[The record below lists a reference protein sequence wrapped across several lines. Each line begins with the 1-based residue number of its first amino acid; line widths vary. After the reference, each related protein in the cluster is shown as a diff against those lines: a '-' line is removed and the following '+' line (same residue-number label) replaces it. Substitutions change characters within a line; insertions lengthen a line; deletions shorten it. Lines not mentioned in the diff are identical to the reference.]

1 MNKQIIIQIFKFGAV
16 CGNILFILWVSFNAM
31 DEGFSGT
38 LPEKLSAIFLIG
50 LLITNTVL
58 VLARNSS
65 TKLPRKNVYGQ
76 IVD

>member
-38 LPEKLSAIFLIG
+38 LPEKLSAIFLIC

-58 VLARNSS
+58 VRAK
-65 TKLPRKNVYGQ
+65 TGPKLPKKNVYGQ
-76 IVD
+76 TID